1 MRWDHS
7 TLNDWLCL
15 TQDQYYSYFSQIF
28 SLFTLRPLESSTVRG
43 WRRIGSPGIFGN
55 FLNLR
60 YVTLHIAR
68 SGIEYSEDVARARSM
83 SWPMLCRGILM
94 GISSGTW
101 SLPGSGGALS
111 VLIWYLVVTMLPQI
125 LQHRGRGADPIL
137 TWSLISIWEETCFRA
152 LLKTRLTLQW
162 CSKSDTR
169 MNGRAQEQ
177 SQTWG
182 HVSHWSQTRRMDSSV
197 CGDSRQ
203 ILILIQLR
211 WPDDANTPKQD

>member
-28 SLFTLRPLESSTVRG
+28 SLFTLRPLESIAERG
-43 WRRIGSPGIFGN
+43 GRRGSRGIIFWN

-101 SLPGSGGALS
+101 SLAGSGGALS
-111 VLIWYLVVTMLPQI
+111 GLIWYLVVTMLPQI
-125 LQHRGRGADPIL
+125 LQHRGRGLTQYWPEVWSQFERKLASEPCWKLASHYNDVRYNVLNPIQGWMAGLRSRARPGAMLVIDPRQGGWIPL
-137 TWSLISIWEETCFRA
+137 RLW
-152 LLKTRLTLQW
+152 RLTSDLDIDTVAVARW
-162 CSKSDTR
+162 C
-169 MNGRAQEQ
+169 
-177 SQTWG
+177 
-182 HVSHWSQTRRMDSSV
+182 
-197 CGDSRQ
+197 
-203 ILILIQLR
+203 
-211 WPDDANTPKQD
+211 